1 MLNRKPPPPPTTKT
15 AAFSS
20 ARHSAQKKL
29 LDRIRKKYA
38 KRMEA
43 EMKRVLLAMKAADAI
58 EKEMKLEFEE
68 AIGDRDHA
76 LNRDAT
82 FEPFFTPGFKETKFL
97 AETIL
102 HETRRLLVCENALL
116 QEQKQ

>member
-1 MLNRKPPPPPTTKT
+1 MLDRKPKT

-20 ARHSAQKKL
+20 VRHEAQKKL

-43 EMKRVLLAMKAADAI
+43 EMKRVLLAMKGAAAI
-58 EKEMKLEFEE
+58 EKEMKMEFEV
-68 AIGDRDHA
+68 AIGDKDHD

-97 AETIL
+97 AETII
-102 HETRRLLVCENALL
+102 HETKRLLACENALH
-116 QEQKQ
+116 EQK